1 MSAWVAALFFARFWW
16 STRDR
21 LIFFFLA
28 FSLLSLNWLGLAL
41 VESAAES
48 RDKLMLLRMSAFV
61 LIIGTHSPK
70 PVVIQARESAIS
82 GAWRSQKLESRL

>member
-1 MSAWVAALFFARFWW
+1 MSAWIAAVFFARFWR

-21 LIFFFLA
+21 LFFFFFLA

-48 RDKLMLLRMSAFV
+48 RNKLMLLRMSAFV
-61 LIIGTHSPK
+61 LIIVA
-70 PVVIQARESAIS
+70 VVDKNR
-82 GAWRSQKLESRL
+82 RSKRPA